1 MRGEPITKISQ
12 LRHYA
17 DNGKHVIFYRPE
29 SDVERRLFAADVLE
43 KLGAK
48 VVGWMRLGY
57 LFEEKNLKKRNPQV
71 STMQPLASC
80 VCKR

>member
-57 LFEEKNLKKRNPQV
+57 LFEEKKSEKKK
-71 STMQPLASC
+71 STG
-80 VCKR
+80 